1 MRLYQLLRTTAVVA
15 CLAAPAHADV
25 TVYYH
30 AGGWDA
36 FDGQD
41 DHGQPFCGIG
51 SRNPMDGRTFSLRF
65 IIGGNGVTFTASKP
79 SWNIPDHT
87 QIPVVMQVGLERPW
101 TEQAA
106 GGAQA
111 VQWTL
116 DRGTAQA
123 FDAQFRQASSM
134 TLTFPSGN
142 EPPWIISLA
151 GSTAISNTMG
161 RCVTAMMQRGP
172 APRSRVVRAGAA
184 GSHAAVREWR
194 EHPARRE
201 PGAGRASHADC
212 THRAGRARLPG
223 RAHRAAEPAHATQ
236 HSHQPDALIAA

>member
-51 SRNPMDGRTFSLRF
+51 SRNPIDGRTFSLRF

-172 APRSRVVRAGAA
+172 APQA
-184 GSHAAVREWR
+184 GSSAPAPQAATQ
-194 EHPARRE
+194 PFGSGASTPP
-201 PGAGRASHADC
+201 PGASPAPAAPATPTAPTAPAAPASPAAPTAPQNQPTQPNTPTNP
-212 THRAGRARLPG
+212 TH
-223 RAHRAAEPAHATQ
+223 
-236 HSHQPDALIAA
+236 